1 MLARE
6 KLNKILLVL
15 GDIVVLYIALIL
27 ALSIRYGELPTQK
40 IWSMHLVPFSIIFF
54 TWIAIFYIAGLYD
67 LAKFISA
74 KEMQGRIIWAMEFAG
89 IVALAA
95 FYLIPYFIIAPK
107 TNLFLDLAITLLLL
121 SLWRRN
127 FLARLIKARKIN
139 VLFFGLSKDIAQF
152 ISYIAK
158 SPQLGYRVTAIMRL
172 PDENREN
179 YDLPPEMPVFNFD
192 HNLTNLIKTEG
203 VSLIVASSSIK
214 QNREIIRMF
223 YEILPLGIS
232 IIDFPRFYEILLGKV
247 PVSLITE
254 SWFLEN
260 LMELNK
266 GAFENIKRWSDIVLA
281 VLLGTVTAALTPLIA
296 LLIKIDSQGPVF
308 YRQKRVGKN
317 GKIFEIIK
325 FRSMV
330 KNAEKGEAKWAT
342 EKDNRVTKLGNI
354 LRKTRIDELPQLW
367 NVLKGE
373 LSFVGPRPER
383 PEFIETLKKEI
394 PHYAMRHIVKPGL
407 SGWAQINFPYGASV
421 EDAIEKLQYD
431 LYYIKNRSLSLEFSI
446 YLKTIATVIHHQGR

>member
-1 MLARE
+1 MPARE
-6 KLNKILLVL
+6 KFNKTLLVL
-15 GDIVVLYIALIL
+15 GDIAVLYVSLIL
-27 ALSIRYGELPTQK
+27 ALSIRYGGTPPQE
-40 IWSMHLVPFSIIFF
+40 IWSRHLMPFSIIFLI
-54 TWIAIFYIAGLYD
+54 WIAVFYIAGLYD

-89 IVALAA
+89 IIALTA

-121 SLWRRN
+121 ILWRRN
-127 FLARLIKARKIN
+127 FLARLVKARKIN
-139 VLFFGLSKDIAQF
+139 ALFFGLSKDIAQF

-158 SPQLGYRVTAIMRL
+158 SPQLGYRVAAVMRL
-172 PDENREN
+172 PDEDKEN
-179 YDLPPEMPVFNFD
+179 YNLPPEIPIFNFD
-192 HNLTNLIKTEG
+192 HNLTDLIKTEDI
-203 VSLIVASSSIK
+203 SLIVASSSIK

-232 IIDFPRFYEILLGKV
+232 IIDFPRFYEMLLGKV

-281 VLLGTVTAALTPLIA
+281 VLLGAMTAILTPLIA
-296 LLIKIDSQGPVF
+296 ISIKIDSQGPVF

-317 GKIFEIIK
+317 GKVFEIIK

-330 KNAEKGEAKWAT
+330 KDAEQGKAQWAT
-342 EKDNRVTKLGNI
+342 EQDSRVTKLGNI

-383 PEFIETLKKEI
+383 PEFVETLKKEI

-421 EDAIEKLQYD
+421 EDAMEKLQYD
-431 LYYIKNRSLSLEFSI
+431 LYYIKNRSLPLEFAI
-446 YLKTIATVIHHQGR
+446 YLKTISTILRHEGR

>member
-1 MLARE
+1 M
-6 KLNKILLVL
+6 
-15 GDIVVLYIALIL
+15 
-27 ALSIRYGELPTQK
+27 
-40 IWSMHLVPFSIIFF
+40 PFSMIFF
-54 TWIAIFYIAGLYD
+54 IWIAIFYIAGLYD

-89 IVALAA
+89 IIALTA

-121 SLWRRN
+121 ILWRRN
-127 FLARLIKARKIN
+127 FLARLVKARKIN
-139 VLFFGLSKDIAQF
+139 ALFFGLSKDIAQF

-158 SPQLGYRVTAIMRL
+158 SPQLGYRVAAVMRL
-172 PDENREN
+172 PDEDKEN
-179 YDLPPEMPVFNFD
+179 YNLPPEIPIFNFD
-192 HNLTNLIKTEG
+192 HNLTDLIKTEDI
-203 VSLIVASSSIK
+203 SLIVASSSIK

-232 IIDFPRFYEILLGKV
+232 IIDFPRFYEMLLGKV

-281 VLLGTVTAALTPLIA
+281 VLLGTATAILTPLIA
-296 LLIKIDSQGPVF
+296 ISIKIDSQGPVF

-317 GKIFEIIK
+317 GKVFEIIK

-330 KNAEKGEAKWAT
+330 KDAEQGKAQWAT
-342 EKDNRVTKLGNI
+342 EQDSRVTKLGNI

-383 PEFIETLKKEI
+383 PEFVETLKKEI

-421 EDAIEKLQYD
+421 EDAMEKLQYD
-431 LYYIKNRSLSLEFSI
+431 LYYIKNRSLPLEFAI
-446 YLKTIATVIHHQGR
+446 YLKTISTILRHEGR